1 MVTAIYIIVGLIMLA
16 VFYFVWRSVIKTY
29 RKFQGK
35 MLVTCPETNQT
46 AGVAVDAKHAA
57 LTAIPGEPKLRLKAC
72 TRWPERQNC
81 GQECLAQIALSPENC
96 LVRTILTT
104 WYKERS
110 CVFCGK
116 KFQPIDSYDH
126 RAVFWYDMKP
136 ALISPEGRIVEWLE
150 VPVETLPQV
159 LTTHK
164 PVCWN
169 CLIAETFRRQYP
181 ELVVDRHRPWKRN
194 H

>member
-1 MVTAIYIIVGLIMLA
+1 MATAIYIMIGLIVLA
-16 VFYFVWRSVIKTY
+16 VFYVVGPSVIKTY

-46 AGVAVDAKHAA
+46 AGVAVDATHAA
-57 LTAIPGEPKLRLKAC
+57 LTAVQGEPDLRLKAC
-72 TRWPERQNC
+72 TRWPERQDC
-81 GQECLAQIALSPENC
+81 GQACLGQIAAAPENC
-96 LVRTILTT
+96 LVRTLLTT

-116 KFQPIDSYDH
+116 PFQTIDSYDH
-126 RAVFWYDMKP
+126 QAAFWYDMKP
-136 ALISPEGRIVEWLE
+136 ALISPEGNLVEWLE

-169 CLIAETFRRQYP
+169 CLMAEAFRRQYP
-181 ELVVDRHRPWKRN
+181 ELVIDRPSQRN